1 MITPT
6 RPPPDKGGG
15 VGPCPGKA
23 RALHTSRLSAMT
35 TLMPD
40 FDLPDSMAMRPLRR
54 PAVSDT
60 EFRAAMSGMA
70 SSVHVVTA
78 RRGTERV
85 GRTATSVL
93 SLSAQPPAILVSI
106 DIVSRL
112 ADVIART
119 GGFSLAMLS
128 SGQRDVSGAFAGQV
142 AAEQRFTIGTWEA
155 WPSGQ
160 PRLRGAVTNLDC
172 EVIGAM
178 ETGTH
183 VLFAG
188 AIIEAETDTALKPL
202 LWHRHG
208 YRDLGGVD

>member
-1 MITPT
+1 
-6 RPPPDKGGG
+6 
-15 VGPCPGKA
+15 
-23 RALHTSRLSAMT
+23 MT
-35 TLMPD
+35 ILMPD
-40 FDLPDSMAMRPLRR
+40 FDLPDTMALRPLRR
-54 PAVSDT
+54 PAVNDA
-60 EFRAAMSGMA
+60 EFRSAMSGLA

-78 RRGTERV
+78 RRGDERI

-112 ADVIART
+112 ADLIAKT
-119 GGFSLAMLS
+119 GSFSLAMLAA
-128 SGQRDVSGAFAGQV
+128 GQEAIADAFAGQV
-142 AAEQRFTIGTWEA
+142 EPAERFNVGQWGS

-160 PRLRGAVTNLDC
+160 PFLRGAVTVLDC

-188 AIIEAETDTALKPL
+188 AIVEAETSTDASPL

-208 YRDLGGVD
+208 YRVLGGAE

>member
-1 MITPT
+1 LPLLS
-6 RPPPDKGGG
+6 
-15 VGPCPGKA
+15 
-23 RALHTSRLSAMT
+23 ALHTKRLSAMT
-35 TLMPD
+35 MPMPD
-40 FDLPDSMAMRPLRR
+40 FDLPDSMALRPLRR
-54 PAVSDT
+54 PAVSDG
-60 EFRAAMSGMA
+60 EFRAAMSGLA

-78 RRGTERV
+78 RRGNERV
-85 GRTATSVL
+85 GRTVTSVL

-112 ADVIART
+112 ADLIAKT
-119 GGFSLAMLS
+119 GGFSMALLAAD
-128 SGQRDVSGAFAGQV
+128 QHRVADVFAGKTDV
-142 AAEQRFTIGTWEA
+142 ADRFDTGAWGE

-160 PRLRGAVTNLDC
+160 PMLTGAVTVLDC

-188 AIIEAETDTALKPL
+188 AIVEAETDAGRSPL

-208 YRDLGGVD
+208 YGVPSP

>member
-1 MITPT
+1 
-6 RPPPDKGGG
+6 
-15 VGPCPGKA
+15 
-23 RALHTSRLSAMT
+23 MT

-54 PAVSDT
+54 PTVSDT
-60 EFRAAMSGMA
+60 EFRAAMSGLA

-78 RRGTERV
+78 RRGSERV

-119 GGFSLAMLS
+119 GGFSLAMLA
-128 SGQRDVSGAFAGQV
+128 SGQRDVSDAFAGQV
-142 AAEQRFTIGTWEA
+142 LAEKRFSVGTWED

-188 AIIEAETDTALKPL
+188 AIIEAETDTALRPL
-202 LWHRHG
+202 MWYRHG
-208 YRDLGGVD
+208 YRDLDGLD

>member
-1 MITPT
+1 M
-6 RPPPDKGGG
+6 
-15 VGPCPGKA
+15 
-23 RALHTSRLSAMT
+23 S
-35 TLMPD
+35 D

-54 PAVSDT
+54 PTVSDA
-60 EFRAAMSGMA
+60 EFRAAMSGLA
-70 SSVHVVTA
+70 STVHVVTA
-78 RRGTERV
+78 QRGDEKV
-85 GRTATSVL
+85 GRTATSVM

-112 ADVIART
+112 ADIIART

-128 SGQRDVSGAFAGQV
+128 EEQRDIGNAFAGKV
-142 AAEQRFTIGTWEA
+142 PAERRFEVGQWTSWA
-155 WPSGQ
+155 SGH
-160 PRLRGAVTNLDC
+160 PLLRGAATNLDC

-188 AIIEAETDTALKPL
+188 AISDVEIDESRSPL

-208 YRDLGGVD
+208 YHGVGGVD

>member
-1 MITPT
+1 MPLGAT
-6 RPPPDKGGG
+6 
-15 VGPCPGKA
+15 
-23 RALHTSRLSAMT
+23 ALHTSRLSAMT

-54 PAVSDT
+54 PTVSDT

-78 RRGTERV
+78 RRGSERI

-119 GGFSLAMLS
+119 GGFSLAMLA
-128 SGQRDVSGAFAGQV
+128 SGQRDVSDAFAGQV
-142 AAEQRFTIGTWEA
+142 PAEKRFSVGAWED

-188 AIIEAETDTALKPL
+188 AIVEAETDTALKPL
-202 LWHRHG
+202 MWHRHG

>member
-1 MITPT
+1 
-6 RPPPDKGGG
+6 
-15 VGPCPGKA
+15 
-23 RALHTSRLSAMT
+23 
-35 TLMPD
+35 
-40 FDLPDSMAMRPLRR
+40 MRPLRR
-54 PAVSDT
+54 PTVGDA
-60 EFRAAMSGMA
+60 EFRDAMSGLA
-70 SSVHVVTA
+70 SAVHVVTA
-78 RRGTERV
+78 RRGDERV

-112 ADVIART
+112 ADLIART
-119 GGFSLAMLS
+119 GGFSLAMLAS
-128 SGQRDVSGAFAGQV
+128 EQRLVGNAFAGKV
-142 AAEQRFTIGTWEA
+142 AAEHRFGVGEWDE

-160 PRLRGAVTNLDC
+160 PRLRGAATNLDC

-188 AIIEAETDTALKPL
+188 AIIEAETDAALNPL
-202 LWHRHG
+202 IWHRHG